1 MVNTSG
7 SLSCVA
13 GIVTGKSLFDSSEAA
28 IKRVMDVNTTAHFWT
43 IREFV
48 PAMIKR
54 NSGSVIAVSSM
65 AGMTGTANLNDY
77 CASKYAVVGLMESLE
92 GQLYNE
98 GARYPKC
105 MCSGPP

>member
-1 MVNTSG
+1 MVGTSG

-65 AGMTGTANLNDY
+65 AGMT
-77 CASKYAVVGLMESLE
+77 E
-92 GQLYNE
+92 
-98 GARYPKC
+98 
-105 MCSGPP
+105 PPT